1 MALVCTEVTEWIEE
15 EVSKP
20 VEEWEER
27 QEKRCKD
34 YPWYD
39 PRGWVCWFVTVL
51 VKVVRW
57 VVVIVG
63 KWVTRT
69 VCTIVGVVVEA
80 VVDIAAALWDM
91 VVGIVTLD
99 WRRIL
104 DGFLRIV
111 IGGVLG
117 IIRLARVALL
127 GDTID
132 YIIEEINKERLRR
145 YVRGL
150 LEAKYSG
157 DTLSQI
163 KEAIRL
169 DHGAFG
175 LRLHGTAYRTKLDS
189 QTPSTREPGVPNLVI
204 LHEQGAINLR
214 ALCGFEFPEGYWNRK
229 RYKTLKKE
237 TVVGGGGGGEFDNP
251 ISADELDTYLSS
263 RGAEGPAFVVLAMRD
278 GVRDSKLSVAREKG
292 RELALML
299 DFDTE
304 DREVTEAA
312 HIVHTGVPVA
322 QTRFLVD
329 VFGRRDKGVDP
340 DGATADLCHPVAVG
354 VFRYTNTLRGLAS
367 NLHESRC
374 GLDGKS
380 ASGVTFV
387 DNLPDDIWKYV
398 PIHELGHYFGLCHTD
413 GVDRIMYSPKTNS
426 WWRGWAIPRTLLNL
440 WLQGEPTFTYGE
452 AKATWDYVVAH
463 FAPQCLGAR
472 PVVIEA
478 RPAAAGT
485 GAADTVA

>member
-1 MALVCTEVTEWIEE
+1 MALVCTEITEWIEE

-39 PRGWVCWFVTVL
+39 PRGWVCWFVTIL
-51 VKVVRW
+51 VKVIRW

-69 VCTIVGVVVEA
+69 VCKIVGVVVEA
-80 VVDIAAALWDM
+80 LVDIVSGLWD
-91 VVGIVTLD
+91 VIVGIVTLD

-104 DGFLRIV
+104 DGLLRIV

-117 IIRLARVALL
+117 IIRLGRIVLL

-175 LRLHGTAYRTKLDS
+175 LRLHGTAYRTMLDS
-189 QTPSTREPGVPNLVI
+189 ETPSPREPGVPNLVV

-214 ALCGFEFPEGYWNRK
+214 ALCGFEFPEGFWNRK
-229 RYKTLKKE
+229 RYKTLKKG
-237 TVVGGGGGGEFDNP
+237 TVLGGGGGGEFDNP
-251 ISADELDTYLSS
+251 ISADDLDTYLRT
-263 RGAEGPAFVVLAMRD
+263 RGAEGPPFIVLPMRD
-278 GVRDSKLSVAREKG
+278 GVLDSKVSTAREKG

-299 DFDTE
+299 DFDTVI
-304 DREVTEAA
+304 REVTVAG
-312 HIVHTGVPVA
+312 HIVHTGVPST
-322 QTRFLVD
+322 QTQFLI
-329 VFGRRDKGVDP
+329 DKFDRHDATVDP
-340 DGATADLCHPVAVG
+340 AQATSDLCHPIMVG

-367 NLHESRC
+367 TLHATRC
-374 GLDGKS
+374 GLDAHD
-380 ASGVTFV
+380 ASGVTFI

-398 PIHELGHYFGLCHTD
+398 PIHELGHYVGLCHTD

-426 WWRGWAIPRTLLNL
+426 WWRGWAIPRTLLNVY
-440 WLQGEPTFTYGE
+440 LQGEPTFTYDE
-452 AKATWDYVVAH
+452 AKGAWDYIVAH

-472 PVVIEA
+472 PIVITA
-478 RPAAAGT
+478 RPAAAGPA
-485 GAADTVA
+485 GAVA

>member
-1 MALVCTEVTEWIEE
+1 MALVCTEITEWIEE

-39 PRGWVCWFVTVL
+39 PRGWFCWFVTVF
-51 VKVVRW
+51 VKVIRW

-69 VCTIVGVVVEA
+69 VCKLVGVLVEA
-80 VVDIAAALWDM
+80 VVQIVGGLWD
-91 VVGIVTLD
+91 VIVGIVTLD

-104 DGFLRIV
+104 DGLLRIV
-111 IGGVLG
+111 IGAVLG
-117 IIRLARVALL
+117 IIRLGRIVLL

-150 LEAKYSG
+150 LEAKYAG
-157 DTLSQI
+157 NRLSQI

-175 LRLHGTAYRTKLDS
+175 LRLHGTAYRTMLDS
-189 QTPSTREPGVPNLVI
+189 ETPSPREPAVPNLVV

-214 ALCGFEFPEGYWNRK
+214 ALCGFEFDEGFWNRK

-237 TVVGGGGGGEFDNP
+237 TVLGGGGGGEFDNP
-251 ISADELDTYLSS
+251 ISADDLDTYLTS
-263 RGAEGPAFVVLAMRD
+263 RGAEGPPFIVLSMRD
-278 GVRDSKLSVAREKG
+278 GALDTKVSTASEKG

-299 DFDTE
+299 DFDKETC
-304 DREVTEAA
+304 EVTEPG
-312 HIVHTGVPVA
+312 HIVHTGLA
-322 QTRFLVD
+322 QPRFLID
-329 VFGRRDKGVDP
+329 VFGRRDATTDSA
-340 DGATADLCHPVAVG
+340 GATADLCHPVVVG

-367 NLHESRC
+367 NLHETRC
-374 GLDGKS
+374 GLDAHN
-380 ASGVTFV
+380 ASGATFV
-387 DNLPDDIWKYV
+387 DNLPDQVWKYV

-426 WWRGWAIPRTLLNL
+426 WWRGWAIPRTLLNVY
-440 WLQGEPTFTYGE
+440 LQGEPTFTYGE

-463 FAPQCLGAR
+463 FAPECLGAK
-472 PVVIEA
+472 PIVIEA
-478 RPAAAGT
+478 RPAAASP
-485 GAADTVA
+485 GAAETVA